1 MITKKLLIALFGLT
15 FAVSSC
21 QNKPSTTT
29 TTNESGVQVTSKV
42 ITVEEYEKAITNPDI
57 QLVDVRTPA
66 EFSSG
71 HIAKAININV
81 MDATFTNEISKLDK
95 QKPVYIYCRS
105 GARSQRAAATLMQ
118 NGFTQII
125 DLQGGINS
133 WNAAGKMV
141 E

>member
-42 ITVEEYEKAITNPDI
+42 LTVEEYEKAIANPDI

-133 WNAAGKMV
+133 WNAAGKAV

>member
-42 ITVEEYEKAITNPDI
+42 LTVEEYEKAIANPDI

-133 WNAAGKMV
+133 WNAAGKVV

>member
-133 WNAAGKMV
+133 WNAAGKAV

>member
-42 ITVEEYEKAITNPDI
+42 LTVEEYEKAIANPDI

-95 QKPVYIYCRS
+95 QKSVYIYCRS

-133 WNAAGKMV
+133 WNAAGKVV

>member
-42 ITVEEYEKAITNPDI
+42 LTVEEYEKAIANPDI

-71 HIAKAININV
+71 HIDKAININV

-118 NGFTQII
+118 NGFIQII

-133 WNAAGKMV
+133 WNAAGKVV

>member
-42 ITVEEYEKAITNPDI
+42 LTVEEYEKAIANPDI

-95 QKPVYIYCRS
+95 QKSVYIYCRS

-133 WNAAGKMV
+133 WNAAGKAV

>member
-1 MITKKLLIALFGLT
+1 MITKKLLIALLGLT

-21 QNKPSTTT
+21 QNKPSTAT
-29 TTNESGVQVTSKV
+29 TTNKSSVQATSKV

-57 QLVDVRTPA
+57 QLIDVRTPS

-81 MDATFTNEISKLDK
+81 MDVAFTNEISKLDK

-105 GARSQRAAATLMQ
+105 GARSQRAAATLIQ

-125 DLQGGINS
+125 DLQGGINN
-133 WNAAGKMV
+133 WNSAGKAV

>member
-42 ITVEEYEKAITNPDI
+42 LTVEEYEKAIANPDI

-118 NGFTQII
+118 NGFAQII

-133 WNAAGKMV
+133 WNAAGKVV